1 MKGAKIFMQ
10 QSLLE
15 KVRKINRIVQ
25 NKEKEILD
33 FQKLC
38 CVLGDVTDSS
48 VFFIDA
54 TSKVFC
60 KYLMPFV
67 NVELKLSENER
78 LSSEIQK
85 FLWSFVDTR
94 VNLKLSEIAKVVE
107 IESTKIDIVNVV
119 CAIIPIIGG
128 TKRFGTVFSLKS
140 YVNFTEDDV
149 ILLEYVAT
157 IIGLELLNFT
167 KEEDEEEKKKREM
180 IRSAIDTLSISE
192 LEAIIHIFEELKTN
206 EGLLVASKVAD
217 KVGITRSVIVNALR
231 KFESAGLI
239 ETRSLGLKGT
249 YIRVLNDLVR
259 SEIEKYRGKIK
270 TK

>member
-1 MKGAKIFMQ
+1 MFMQ

-25 NKEKEILD
+25 SKEKEVLD

-38 CVLGDVTDSS
+38 CILGDITDST
-48 VFFIDA
+48 VFFIDENGR
-54 TSKVFC
+54 VFC
-60 KYLMPFV
+60 RYIMPFASIDL
-67 NVELKLSENER
+67 NLLENEK
-78 LSSEIQK
+78 LDLEIQN

-94 VNLKLSEIAKVVE
+94 VNLKLAEIAKFIE
-107 IESTKIDIVNVV
+107 IKSTKVNVDDII
-119 CAIIPIIGG
+119 CAIVPVIGG
-128 TKRFGTVFSLKS
+128 AKRYGTIFSLKS
-140 YVNFTEDDV
+140 YANFSEDDV

-157 IIGLELLNFT
+157 IVGFELLNLT
-167 KEEDEEEKKKREM
+167 KEEDEEEKKKKEM
-180 IRSAIDTLSISE
+180 IKSAIDTLSISE
-192 LEAIIHIFEELKTN
+192 LEALIHIFEELKTN

-249 YIRVLNDLVR
+249 YIKVLNDMVR
-259 SEIEKYRGKIK
+259 SEIEKYKSK
-270 TK
+270 VKLK